1 MSRPGNTRAL
11 PLVRNGCRIAIG
23 LTLVL
28 VLATV
33 VFAVLEHS
41 LPGPRWFQ
49 NKQTVF
55 VAGSIGTEFL
65 PLPVLEVLPDIDPE
79 RFPPPRLDPKTQA
92 LAGGWIE
99 RYGFLERRN
108 EDRTYPATNPEL
120 AALLKDDPE
129 LWPLPVG
136 FTLSNFRPFSPDPS
150 PVRFVGLA
158 CAGCHSA
165 RLPDRGPSGKLVY
178 GAGNS
183 GLDLIGFFQ
192 AFRGVLLEKKVKP
205 SVSEARRRP
214 VSLTEGPNLDASD
227 YEYALSLSSI
237 QEARKKRGLRNLT
250 QAEKTMI
257 WVWLQ
262 GAQSGAEK
270 TTMKYDLPP
279 TPEQLRT
286 PEYNPVGPGR
296 TEPFVT
302 LDNEVLNLP
311 ASHNRGFSKIPAV
324 FREKD
329 RPWAQFDG
337 SVKHPNTRSGLAA
350 MTAGGSV
357 DNLGGLGIG
366 RNIIDAA
373 DYTVYELVGPTWNDI
388 FGEPPAPPATGESQ
402 ANDAEGAHL
411 SKSQRRGR
419 EGYRK
424 WCVSCHGQ
432 PDPAKPD
439 TWLSSSSPDF
449 GKILPAIDPFQFPK
463 EQWLKDWVEFPDQPT
478 WRNQATDPERVSFRD
493 ASIMPYTL
501 FTYFDRKHPT
511 KTTGEYYPL
520 DHPLYT
526 ERQEIRNSG
535 GYINAPLDSLFTR
548 APYLHNGSVPNL
560 AQLLNLEPRP
570 ESFVRGF
577 NTYDTNKVGLIVSG
591 DINSVLDPAKVKPE
605 DPLVWPFDTKA
616 VGNLKTGH
624 NYPWPPDEAK
634 QHVDELNDL
643 LQYLK
648 TL

>member
-1 MSRPGNTRAL
+1 MSRSESPRAL
-11 PLVRNGCRIAIG
+11 SRIWNIDRVAIG
-23 LTLVL
+23 MTLVL
-28 VLATV
+28 ILATA
-33 VFAVLEHS
+33 VFVFLEHS

-55 VAGSIGTEFL
+55 VAGSIGTEFI

-79 RFPPPRLDPKTQA
+79 RFPPPRLDEKTQA
-92 LAGGWIE
+92 LAGGWVE

-120 AALLKDDPE
+120 AALLNDDRE
-129 LWPLPVG
+129 FWALPVG
-136 FTLSNFRPFSPDPS
+136 FTLSNYRPFSPDPS

-178 GAGNS
+178 GAGNT

-192 AFRGVLLEKKVKP
+192 AFRGVLLAKKVNP
-205 SVSEARRRP
+205 SVPEERRRP
-214 VSLTEGPNLDASD
+214 LSVTEGPDLDPSD
-227 YEYALSLSSI
+227 YEYALSITSV
-237 QEARKKRGLRNLT
+237 QEVRKKRGLRALT
-250 QAEKTMI
+250 RPEQIMI
-257 WVWLQ
+257 WVWLRS
-262 GAQSGAEK
+262 AQAAAEK
-270 TTMKYDLPP
+270 TKMKYDLPP
-279 TPEQLRT
+279 TSEQLRT

-311 ASHNRGFSKIPAV
+311 AIHNRGFSKIPAV

-337 SVKHPNTRSGLAA
+337 SVMLPNTRSGLAA

-373 DYTVYELVGPTWNDI
+373 DYTMDELVGPRWSDI
-388 FGEPPAPPATGESQ
+388 FGSLPAAPFAAAAKPGDS
-402 ANDAEGAHL
+402 EGAGL
-411 SKSQRRGR
+411 SEAQRRGR

-424 WCVSCHGQ
+424 WCAGCHGQ
-432 PDPAKPD
+432 RDPTNPDVWQWK
-439 TWLSSSSPDF
+439 SFPDF
-449 GKILPAIDPFQFPK
+449 AKIVPAIDPFQFPK
-463 EQWLKDWVEFPDQPT
+463 QQWLKDWLEFSDLST
-478 WRNQATDPERVSFRD
+478 WRRQATDPERVAFRD
-493 ASIMPYTL
+493 ASVMPYTL
-501 FTYFDRKHPT
+501 FTYFDRNHPI
-511 KTTGEYYPL
+511 KSTGEYYPL

-526 ERQEIRNSG
+526 DRKKIRNSG
-535 GYINAPLDSLFTR
+535 GYINAPLDSLFAR

-560 AQLLNLEPRP
+560 GQLLNLEPRP
-570 ESFVRGF
+570 ASFVRGF
-577 NTYDTNKVGLIVSG
+577 NKYDEKNVGLIVSETK
-591 DINSVLDPAKVKPE
+591 SVPDPAKSRPE
-605 DPLVWPFDTKA
+605 EPLVWPFDTGA
-616 VGNLKTGH
+616 VGNLNTGH
-624 NYPWPPDEAK
+624 NYPWTPDEAK
-634 QHVDELNDL
+634 QHVDELKDL
-643 LQYLK
+643 LEYLK

>member
-1 MSRPGNTRAL
+1 MSRPEGPRADA
-11 PLVRNGCRIAIG
+11 PVRDVYRVAIG
-23 LTLVL
+23 VTLVL
-28 VLATV
+28 MLATA
-33 VFAVLEHS
+33 VFVSLEHS

-49 NKQTVF
+49 SKQTVF
-55 VAGSIGTEFL
+55 VAGSIGTEFI
-65 PLPVLEVLPDIDPE
+65 PLPVLEILPEIDPT
-79 RFPPPRLDPKTQA
+79 RFPPPRIDEKTQA
-92 LAGGWIE
+92 LAGGWID

-120 AALLKDDPE
+120 AALLKDDRE
-129 LWPLPVG
+129 LWALPVG
-136 FTLSNFRPFSPDPS
+136 FSLSNFRPFSPDPS

-192 AFRGVLLEKKVKP
+192 AFRGVLLEKKVKT
-205 SVSEARRRP
+205 SVPEERRRP
-214 VSLTEGPNLDASD
+214 VSVTEGPDLDESD
-227 YEYALSLSSI
+227 YEYALSLTSI
-237 QEARKKRGLRNLT
+237 KEARKKSKLRDLSLAEQAMIYAWLLGAQA
-250 QAEKTMI
+250 QAEKT
-257 WVWLQ
+257 
-262 GAQSGAEK
+262 K
-270 TTMKYDLPP
+270 MKYDLPA

-286 PEYNPVGPGR
+286 PDYNPIGPGR

-311 ASHNRGFSKIPAV
+311 AVHNRGFSKIPAV

-337 SVKHPNTRSGLAA
+337 SVMQPRTRSGLAA

-366 RNIIDAA
+366 RNILDAA
-373 DYTVYELVGPTWNDI
+373 DYTVDELVGPKWADI
-388 FGEPPAPPATGESQ
+388 FGSPPATASGE
-402 ANDAEGAHL
+402 AEPGDAERARL
-411 SKSQRRGR
+411 SEAQRRGR
-419 EGYRK
+419 DVYRES
-424 WCVSCHGQ
+424 CARCHGR
-432 PDPAKPD
+432 PDPANPD
-439 TWLSSSSPDF
+439 AWQWESSPDF
-449 GKILPAIDPFQFPK
+449 AKIVPAIDPFQFPRDR
-463 EQWLKDWVEFPDQPT
+463 WLKDWLAFEDRQE
-478 WRNQATDPERVSFRD
+478 WRRQATDPERVSFRD

-501 FTYFDRKHPT
+501 FTYFDRGHPI

-526 ERQEIRNSG
+526 DRKKIRNSG
-535 GYINAPLDSLFTR
+535 GYINAPLDSLFVR

-570 ESFVRGF
+570 GTFVRGV
-577 NTYDTNKVGLIVSG
+577 NLYDEKNVGLVAPQ
-591 DINSVLDPAKVKPE
+591 DAPVPDPAKARPE
-605 DPLVWPFDTKA
+605 DPLSWPFDTGA
-616 VGNLKTGH
+616 VGNLNTGH
-624 NYPWPPDEAK
+624 NYPWTFEDAK
-634 QHVDELNDL
+634 AHADELRDL
-643 LQYLK
+643 LEYLK